1 MFLIVIYNLSILNY
15 PRISSIKNLSRHNPR
30 LCTLIG
36 WKNLQVRLR
45 AIWFAKIVAI
55 SNVTSPWIFKIG
67 MCLGYGHRDDAIHV
81 ILLLDLLTEPSRF
94 MIFTWIKLLTVTFP
108 TPIED
113 YPLFQIIIFDDI
125 HYLYYTGPFLQ
136 SLKKVTIKI
145 ILVLYFFINHI
156 CDIGHVNK
164 SVN

>member
-30 LCTLIG
+30 LCRYSDWLKKSSSAAASHMIC
-36 WKNLQVRLR
+36 KDCCDLERYFPVNLQDRDVFRIWSQGWCDSRNLVVR
-45 AIWFAKIVAI
+45 
-55 SNVTSPWIFKIG
+55 S
-67 MCLGYGHRDDAIHV
+67 
-81 ILLLDLLTEPSRF
+81 TEPSRF

-136 SLKKVTIKI
+136 SLKKITIKI
-145 ILVLYFFINHI
+145 ILVLYFFMNHNYMRHRT
-156 CDIGHVNK
+156 C
-164 SVN
+164 